1 MIIGT
6 CPYASRPRCF
16 LFEEEDEDAD
26 CWLWEKRPVEL
37 VLSPVLPPGW
47 NHRQQ
52 LIVEGIT

>member
-1 MIIGT
+1 MIIST

-37 VLSPVLPPGW
+37 LLSPVLRPGW
-47 NHRQQ
+47 NQPST
-52 LIVEGIT
+52 IDVEGIT

>member
-1 MIIGT
+1 MIIST

-26 CWLWEKRPVEL
+26 CWFWEKRPVEL
-37 VLSPVLPPGW
+37 LLSPVLPPGW

-52 LIVEGIT
+52 LMLKA